1 MLVKGQVF
9 IPLANWPKSTN
20 ILRFEWDLKK
30 SKYFAV
36 KIAIIL
42 LFSLYHIF
50 FFSEYAKKEHLK
62 NKFFWLVMREVNF
75 FGHSLVCELCS
86 LKKSTV
92 LFSKM
97 VVETSM
103 PS

>member
-20 ILRFEWDLKK
+20 ILGFEWDLKK
-30 SKYFAV
+30 SKYVAV

-62 NKFFWLVMREVNF
+62 N
-75 FGHSLVCELCS
+75 
-86 LKKSTV
+86 
-92 LFSKM
+92 
-97 VVETSM
+97 
-103 PS
+103 